1 MEYMYIHVYIYIYTY
16 IEAAGSSRKK
26 AKKDACQVIAL
37 EDEADQQSEQAAV
50 TPQKPEAKLQK
61 KETAKKR
68 SKKDDTV
75 AKKDDTVAKKD
86 DTVAKEETEDMAKNA
101 VAEKGDTVAKNAV
114 AQKDDAVAQ
123 KDDAVAQKD
132 DEKETPAK
140 RCRQPQVKIDLP
152 QCRQILELHL
162 DDHSTF
168 GIGAY
173 VLVLYYVLRIFND
186 SSLSWNSSFE
196 FANASLMF
204 SFMVCAHACFAQ
216 GLKETPNTSIDIN
229 IILDWNRSLKGLV
242 EVARKGCVS
251 SKCLSKG
258 FAAILKDKPAAN
270 PYVVRRPRL
279 TFVLLNDACICV

>member
-1 MEYMYIHVYIYIYTY
+1 MCIHVYIYTY

-75 AKKDDTVAKKD
+75 AKKDDTVAK
-86 DTVAKEETEDMAKNA
+86 EETEDMAKNA
-101 VAEKGDTVAKNAV
+101 VAEKGDTVAKN
-114 AQKDDAVAQ
+114 AVAQ

-168 GIGAY
+168 GIGSY